1 METNVRRKLAAI
13 LSTDVA
19 GYSRLMGEDEE
30 ATLRLPSDYRGKID
44 TLIDAHEGRVVGR
57 AGDSVMAE
65 FGSAVEAARC
75 GVEMQDTLRARNEE
89 LELDRR
95 MQFRIGINLGDVM
108 IEGDDLFGDGVNVA
122 ARLEKLAPPGG
133 LCISGTVFEQVRDRL
148 PFDFEDL
155 GEQSVKNITR
165 PVHVYRVPLGQT
177 APGVADN
184 KAPELPD
191 RPSIAVLP
199 FNNMSGDPEQ
209 EYFSDGITEDIITDL
224 SKVAGLFVI
233 ARNSVFAYK
242 GKSINVAEVGREL
255 GVRHVLEGSV
265 RKAGN
270 RVRITAQLI
279 DGADGGHLW
288 ADRYDRDLQDIF
300 AVQDEVTQKIVAA
313 LQVKLSEGERAR
325 LAHKDTENLEAYDE
339 LLRGKQLFLEFTKE
353 SNLKAQQMYERAIAL
368 DPDYAAAHAELAR
381 VYVQARNHGW
391 SDDGDAAMDKAFE
404 HASAAVA
411 RDEALAQAHVV
422 LAFILVWRKDLE
434 RALTEVER
442 GLALDPNHADGHSY
456 QAIIQGFAGRPEES
470 VRWVDKAMRLN
481 PAAPFWYLWALGVAC
496 FSLGRY
502 QDVVAACRKCSAAN
516 PNFVFAHLYLA
527 AAYGQLDQKAEAAAE
542 VEACRRLNHEASTGW
557 ARRVMPFADA
567 AVLERFVHGLS
578 QAGLPE

>member
-13 LSTDVA
+13 LSADVA

-30 ATLRLPSDYRGKID
+30 VTLRLLSDYRGKID

-65 FGSAVEAARC
+65 FGSAVEAVRC

-108 IEGDDLFGDGVNVA
+108 IEGDDLFGDGVKVA

-353 SNLKAQQMYERAIAL
+353 SNLKACL
-368 DPDYAAAHAELAR
+368 SGLHPHPL
-381 VYVQARNHGW
+381 G
-391 SDDGDAAMDKAFE
+391 
-404 HASAAVA
+404 
-411 RDEALAQAHVV
+411 
-422 LAFILVWRKDLE
+422 LE
-434 RALTEVER
+434 
-442 GLALDPNHADGHSY
+442 
-456 QAIIQGFAGRPEES
+456 
-470 VRWVDKAMRLN
+470 
-481 PAAPFWYLWALGVAC
+481 
-496 FSLGRY
+496 
-502 QDVVAACRKCSAAN
+502 
-516 PNFVFAHLYLA
+516 
-527 AAYGQLDQKAEAAAE
+527 
-542 VEACRRLNHEASTGW
+542 
-557 ARRVMPFADA
+557 
-567 AVLERFVHGLS
+567 
-578 QAGLPE
+578 